1 MSLSPLK
8 VENTVR
14 WRYAQDEDGN
24 EIRESNARIVRWSD
38 GRSALSSTK
47 HVLVAGCVGV
57 MCWEFVE

>member
-1 MSLSPLK
+1 MSPHSSK

-38 GRSALSSTK
+38 GRLVLTST
-47 HVLVAGCVGV
+47 VPACIRDG
-57 MCWEFVE
+57 M